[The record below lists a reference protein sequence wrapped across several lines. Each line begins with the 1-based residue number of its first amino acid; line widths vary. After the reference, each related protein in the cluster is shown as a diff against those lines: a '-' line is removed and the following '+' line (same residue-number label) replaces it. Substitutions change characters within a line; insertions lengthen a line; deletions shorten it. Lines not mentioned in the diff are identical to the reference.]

1 MTNKRIK
8 QSTVEASE
16 WFSAQSEGE
25 LSRNEREHFLDWLRE
40 SPAHVEE
47 YLELARLWD
56 EMGQVD
62 ALQRVDVD
70 TELAKAR
77 NIVMALD
84 NTPESIEEAEA
95 SQDRGTKWWPALPS
109 IAAGLLLAVTAG
121 WWAGLFDGLS
131 NGTVTTAIGEQ
142 RSVTLDD
149 GSVISLNTQSSVRV
163 QFAEGERRAELLQGE
178 ALFDVTRDERRPF
191 IVVAGT
197 AEVRVLGTTFNVY
210 REDDRTA
217 TVTVLEGRVAVTTND
232 TTNPVSAAAPPS
244 QPEAS
249 GSAVPVE
256 AMAAVELTQGQ
267 QARIGHTGA
276 VVEPAAVNVEKAV
289 AWTDRRLIF
298 ENTRLEDVLAEFN
311 RYNTR
316 ELRVNDPVLAA
327 LKLNGVFES
336 HDPNS
341 LLQYLERA
349 YGVQVHDDDG
359 QRILEPK

>member
-16 WFSAQSEGE
+16 WFAALCEGE
-25 LSRNEREHFLDWLRE
+25 LSPGDRERFLDWLRE

-56 EMGQVD
+56 EMGDVEALRHVD
-62 ALQRVDVD
+62 AES
-70 TELAKAR
+70 ELVKAR

-84 NTPESIEEAEA
+84 GA
-95 SQDRGTKWWPALPS
+95 SEVGKAVSSKGRTVKRPYVRLS
-109 IAAGLLLAVTAG
+109 VAAGLLVAAAAG
-121 WWAGLFDGLS
+121 WWVGVFDSLS
-131 NGTVTTAIGEQ
+131 NGVTTTAVGEQ
-142 RSVTLDD
+142 RSMTLDD
-149 GSVISLNTQSSVRV
+149 GSVISLNTQTSVRV
-163 QFAEGERRAELLQGE
+163 RFVDGERRAELLRGE
-178 ALFDVTRDERRPF
+178 ALFDIARDEHRPF
-191 IVVAGT
+191 VVVAGA

-232 TTNPVSAAAPPS
+232 ATNPVSAAGPTPAPEGP
-244 QPEAS
+244 

-256 AMAAVELTQGQ
+256 AIPAVELTQGQ
-267 QARIGHTGA
+267 QARIGRSGA
-276 VVEPAAVNVEKAV
+276 MVEPAAVNVEKAV

-298 ENTRLEDVLAEFN
+298 ENVTLEEVLAEFN

-316 ELRVNDPVLAA
+316 ELRVNDPALAA

-336 HDPNS
+336 HDPDS
-341 LLQYLERA
+341 LLLYLERA
-349 YGVQVHDDDG
+349 YGVQVRDAG
-359 QRILEPK
+359 RQRVLEPR

>member
-1 MTNKRIK
+1 MTSKRIK

-16 WFSAQSEGE
+16 WFAALREGE
-25 LSRNEREHFLDWLRE
+25 PGRVDRERFLDWLRE

-56 EMGQVD
+56 EMGDVD
-62 ALQRVDVD
+62 ALHRVDAES
-70 TELAKAR
+70 ELAKAR
-77 NIVMALD
+77 NIVMSLD
-84 NTPESIEEAEA
+84 GAPEAGKAVSSKGRSAKRPNA
-95 SQDRGTKWWPALPS
+95 RLSV
-109 IAAGLLLAVTAG
+109 AAGLLVAVAAG
-121 WWAGLFDGLS
+121 WWAGAFDGLS
-131 NGTVTTAIGEQ
+131 NDVMSTAVGEQ

-149 GSVISLNTQSSVRV
+149 GSVISLNTQTSVRV
-163 QFAEGERRAELLQGE
+163 GFVDGARHAELLRGE
-178 ALFDVTRDERRPF
+178 ALFDVARDERRPF
-191 IVVAGT
+191 VVVAGA

-210 REDDRTA
+210 RGDDRTA

-232 TTNPVSAAAPPS
+232 TSNPVSAAEPPS
-244 QPEAS
+244 PPEGP

-256 AMAAVELTQGQ
+256 TMVAVELTQGQ
-267 QARIGHTGA
+267 QAQIGRSGA

-298 ENTRLEDVLAEFN
+298 ENATLEDVLAEFN

-316 ELRVNDPVLAA
+316 ELRVNDPALAA

-336 HDPNS
+336 HDPDS

>member
-16 WFSAQSEGE
+16 WFAALCEGE
-25 LSRNEREHFLDWLRE
+25 LSPGDRERFLDWLRE

-56 EMGQVD
+56 EMGDVEALRHVD
-62 ALQRVDVD
+62 AES
-70 TELAKAR
+70 ELVKAR

-84 NTPESIEEAEA
+84 GA
-95 SQDRGTKWWPALPS
+95 SEVGKAVSSKGRTVKRPYVRLS
-109 IAAGLLLAVTAG
+109 VAAGLLVAVAVG
-121 WWAGLFDGLS
+121 WWAVAFDSLS
-131 NGTVTTAIGEQ
+131 NGVTTTAVGEQ
-142 RSVTLDD
+142 RSMTLDD
-149 GSVISLNTQSSVRV
+149 GSVISLNTQTSVRV
-163 QFAEGERRAELLQGE
+163 AFVDGERHAELLRGE
-178 ALFDVTRDERRPF
+178 ALFDVARDERRPF
-191 IVVAGT
+191 VVVAGA

-232 TTNPVSAAAPPS
+232 TTNSVSAARPTPAPESP
-244 QPEAS
+244 

-256 AMAAVELTQGQ
+256 TMAAVELTQGQ
-267 QARIGHTGA
+267 QARIGRSGA

-298 ENTRLEDVLAEFN
+298 ENSTLEEVLAEFN

-316 ELRVNDPVLAA
+316 ELSVDDPALAA

-336 HDPNS
+336 HDPES

-349 YGVQVHDDDG
+349 YGVQVRDDDD